1 MAKRNIQDLFDD
13 LEDFIGSCK
22 QQKLSSNRIIVPR
35 DELLN
40 QIREIEM
47 KIPSEVEHSNKVME
61 NRDMILSEARRKA
74 DAIVAEANNEA
85 MRRVND
91 TEIMNMATE
100 QARALIE
107 QAQMKALEIEN
118 QANEEANFLRY
129 SALNYTNNVMTDLA
143 GFTTQLLEEEQ
154 QKYQMLIQTLSEEY
168 ETIETNRQQIVA
180 QLQSSE
186 APKGDGSNNIS
197 RREMSDVERMHHET
211 RAQNSARRA
220 KESVQQRQAESV
232 KPEIKV
238 QSISEPS
245 RPRETFNQVQPEP
258 EYVSQAAPVNEA
270 PAPDIMREQAP
281 PAYLNYQ
288 ESLPIDDELD
298 ELDEIFLDQ

>member
-40 QIREIEM
+40 QIREIQM

-107 QAQMKALEIEN
+107 QAQMKALEII
-118 QANEEANFLRY
+118 
-129 SALNYTNNVMTDLA
+129 TNKKIFGDYAIRWEKQERNLFVKSIA
-143 GFTTQLLEEEQ
+143 FIVKAW
-154 QKYQMLIQTLSEEY
+154 QKI
-168 ETIETNRQQIVA
+168 IE
-180 QLQSSE
+180 
-186 APKGDGSNNIS
+186 
-197 RREMSDVERMHHET
+197 
-211 RAQNSARRA
+211 
-220 KESVQQRQAESV
+220 KE
-232 KPEIKV
+232 
-238 QSISEPS
+238 
-245 RPRETFNQVQPEP
+245 
-258 EYVSQAAPVNEA
+258 
-270 PAPDIMREQAP
+270 
-281 PAYLNYQ
+281 
-288 ESLPIDDELD
+288 
-298 ELDEIFLDQ
+298 